1 MMQRR
6 WLLVCIL
13 LFIMMPTYNHVQSQD
28 IYTINSPEVK
38 DIASHLAMEGHSEH
52 DLATCTTMQRYYEEI
67 ADMLNEGYEK
77 QDILA
82 DYEAMYG
89 EQGFREPNKTGFSLL
104 AWILPFIALGAGT
117 TAFIIRVTRQV
128 KGHKQ
133 LTEEARE
140 GQEKGVSQDS
150 TEDDIMKALIEE
162 EKRHHL

>member
-1 MMQRR
+1 MIRRR
-6 WLLVCIL
+6 WLVCMI
-13 LFIMMPTYNHVQSQD
+13 LFIIFPTNDHVKSQD

-104 AWILPFIALGAGT
+104 AWTLPFIALGAGIM
-117 TAFIIRVTRQV
+117 AFIIRVTRQV
-128 KGHKQ
+128 KDHKQ
-133 LTEEARE
+133 LTDEARE
-140 GQEKGVSQDS
+140 GQEKDESQDS

-162 EKRHHL
+162 EKRHYF

>member
-1 MMQRR
+1 
-6 WLLVCIL
+6 
-13 LFIMMPTYNHVQSQD
+13 MMPTYSHVKSQD
-28 IYTINSPEVK
+28 TYTINSPEVK

-67 ADMLNEGYEK
+67 ADMLNEGFDK

-104 AWILPFIALGAGT
+104 AWTLPFIALGAGT
-117 TAFIIRVTRQV
+117 TAFVIRVMRQV
-128 KGHKQ
+128 KGHRVVDKDK
-133 LTEEARE
+133 E
-140 GQEKGVSQDS
+140 GQEEDKSQNS

-162 EKRHHL
+162 EKRHYL